1 MYVYVQNY
9 WQDKVRCNLC
19 CPFAFVFAKLAL
31 KRAIMV
37 PVESKV
43 IWKNQVLKT
52 QIKEWSI

>member
-43 IWKNQVLKT
+43 I
-52 QIKEWSI
+52 